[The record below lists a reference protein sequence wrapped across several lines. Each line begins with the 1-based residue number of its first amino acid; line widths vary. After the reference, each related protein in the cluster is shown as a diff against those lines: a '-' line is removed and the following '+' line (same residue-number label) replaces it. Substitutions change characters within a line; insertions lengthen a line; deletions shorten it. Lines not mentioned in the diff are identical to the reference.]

1 MKGLKIAV
9 LGLVVLVGVLLFTV
23 RRLSQQVGAGHTTQE
38 IAQTAPAP
46 VAPEPPLAA
55 PAPVAA
61 PAEQPAK
68 PSPVRN
74 ATRPVT
80 QPRPPQAP
88 RTPVVVE
95 SGQVEPPPTAPA
107 PAPARAPEPPRAE
120 PAAVPEPPPP
130 PPAPRR
136 VTLPSGSRLLVRT
149 QNTLSTERNVAGDSF
164 SASLAEPLV
173 VDGFV
178 IAEKGAE
185 VEGRVVRSDKAGRV
199 EGVSDLAVE
208 LVRLHTSDG
217 QKIPIATNLHE
228 VHGEKSRGSDAKKVG
243 VGAGL
248 GAIIGAIAGG
258 GKGAAIGAGVGAGAG
273 GGAVLATRGEHAVIN
288 SESRLSFQI
297 RTPVEVTERR

>member
-9 LGLVVLVGVLLFTV
+9 LGLVVLVGVLLWTV
-23 RRLSQQVGAGHTTQE
+23 RRLKQQVESASTPV
-38 IAQTAPAP
+38 AQTAPA
-46 VAPEPPLAA
+46 APEPPLAA
-55 PAPVAA
+55 PPPAAAPV
-61 PAEQPAK
+61 EQPAK

-74 ATRPVT
+74 TKRPVT
-80 QPRPPQAP
+80 QARAVQAAAA
-88 RTPVVVE
+88 PVVTE
-95 SGQVEPPPTAPA
+95 ARRVEPPVAPA
-107 PAPARAPEPPRAE
+107 PAQAAEPVRPEPPAV
-120 PAAVPEPPPP
+120 VPELPPA

-136 VTLPSGSRLLVRT
+136 VTVPAGSRLSVRT
-149 QNTLSTERNVAGDSF
+149 QNTLSTERNFAGDTF

-185 VEGRVVRSDKAGRV
+185 VEGRIVRSEKAGRV
-199 EGVSDLAVE
+199 EGVSNLAVE

-217 QKIPIATNLHE
+217 QKLSIATNLHE
-228 VHGEKSRGSDAKKVG
+228 VRGERSRGSDAKKVG

-273 GGAVLATRGEHAVIN
+273 GGAVLATRGEHAVIS
-288 SESRLSFQI
+288 SESRLSFQT

>member
-23 RRLSQQVGAGHTTQE
+23 RRLTQQAAAGQAQE
-38 IAQTAPAP
+38 SASAPA
-46 VAPEPPLAA
+46 APEPPLAA
-55 PAPVAA
+55 PAPAAA
-61 PAEQPAK
+61 PVEQPAK

-74 ATRPVT
+74 TKRPVT
-80 QPRPPQAP
+80 QPRAAQAP
-88 RTPVVVE
+88 AAPVGAE
-95 SGQVEPPPTAPA
+95 ARRVEPPAAPA
-107 PAPARAPEPPRAE
+107 PAAE
-120 PAAVPEPPPP
+120 PARPEPAAIPEPPPA
-130 PPAPRR
+130 PPAPRH
-136 VTLPSGSRLLVRT
+136 VTVPAGSRLSIRT
-149 QNTLSTERNVAGDSF
+149 QNTLSTERNFAGDTF

-199 EGVSDLAVE
+199 EGVSNLAVE
-208 LVRLHTSDG
+208 LVRLHTADG
-217 QKIPIATNLHE
+217 QKLSIATNLHE
-228 VHGEKSRGSDAKKVG
+228 VHGERSRGSDAKKVG

-273 GGAVLATRGEHAVIN
+273 GGAVLATRGEHAIIS
-288 SESRLSFQI
+288 SEARLSFQI